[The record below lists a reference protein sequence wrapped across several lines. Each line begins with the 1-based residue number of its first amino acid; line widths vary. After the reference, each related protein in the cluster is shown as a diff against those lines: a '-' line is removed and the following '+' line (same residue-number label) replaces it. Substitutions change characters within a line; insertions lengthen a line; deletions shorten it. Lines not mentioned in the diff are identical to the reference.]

1 MDKGM
6 EAWKAAEAGDLATL
20 SRLVREDAG
29 VVAYRGGVRAS
40 APRPTSRR
48 TLPRLAHPP
57 PPAPP
62 PALSVCAAA
71 AERRRVAAPHAAP
84 PRARGRR

>member
-1 MDKGM
+1 MGKGQ

-29 VVAYRGGVRAS
+29 VVEYRGVRAS

-48 TLPRLAHPP
+48 PLPRLRPP
-57 PPAPP
+57 TLA
-62 PALSVCAAA
+62 SAAA
-71 AERRRVAAPHAAP
+71 CPLRLRRR
-84 PRARGRR
+84 R